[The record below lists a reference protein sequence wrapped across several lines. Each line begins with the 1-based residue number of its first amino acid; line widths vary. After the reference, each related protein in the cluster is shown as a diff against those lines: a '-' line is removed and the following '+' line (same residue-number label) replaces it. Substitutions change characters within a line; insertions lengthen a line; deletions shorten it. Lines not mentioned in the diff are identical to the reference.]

1 MAIFDDNQ
9 SENVQKHTKFRRR
22 THIIEHRALLSFQC
36 HSNHPFLK
44 KQQDEKF
51 FGGGQQYINLDLNGH
66 VTPLL
71 VQDKVVGN
79 NILTNL
85 IGKYTSKEITYWPA
99 PIFTSNKK
107 YWMSLEATEL
117 LILDM
122 SQDEFFEIEIFAEN
136 SNSIFFSQQFD
147 NYGLL
152 MNDMSSKLGRKEDI
166 PDWIVEGSVIGLQ
179 GGSEIVMDRY
189 REGRRKGAEITG
201 VWIQDWSGQV
211 NTGFGD
217 RVNWNWEWNETY
229 YPTLREDVEELKKDG
244 AYFLVYMNPHL
255 LQNSSTFNSA
265 QHANVLIKQRDDPSK
280 PIIQGFGSGFD
291 CGTVDLTT
299 EKGRNWYK
307 TEIIFKALDL
317 GIRGWMADFGEYVP
331 LDKSEIILDCEL
343 EENSECSAENVHNEF
358 PTLYAQ
364 VNFDAV
370 NEYRKVGE
378 IDEIYE
384 SNLSHMTDSIYFQF
398 RFFIFYKS
406 LAISSPSS
414 NASFMTMVGALDLVS
429 SGIVK
434 LLLLMMLAFLATPFL
449 IDSLL

>member
-1 MAIFDDNQ
+1 MSKKN
-9 SENVQKHTKFRRR
+9 TKFRRR
-22 THIIEHRALLSFQC
+22 THIIEHRALFSFQC

-44 KQQDEKF
+44 KQQDEQF
-51 FGGGQQYINLDLNGH
+51 FGGGQQYINLNLNGH

-370 NEYRKVGE
+370 NEYRKVEE
-378 IDEIYE
+378 IDEIYK
-384 SNLSHMTDSIYFQF
+384 SNLSHMTDSIYFF
-398 RFFIFYKS
+398 NFDSSYFINLWQS
-406 LAISSPSS
+406 HHHHL
-414 NASFMTMVGALDLVS
+414 
-429 SGIVK
+429 K
-434 LLLLMMLAFLATPFL
+434 LHL
-449 IDSLL
+449 